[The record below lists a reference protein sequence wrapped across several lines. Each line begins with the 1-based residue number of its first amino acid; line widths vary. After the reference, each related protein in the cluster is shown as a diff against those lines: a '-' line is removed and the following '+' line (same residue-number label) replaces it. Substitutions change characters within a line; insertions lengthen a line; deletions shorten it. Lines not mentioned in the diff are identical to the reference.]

1 MPNKWILFVKKWAA
15 KKGLSYGCA
24 LSQPQLKIDYRKAYP
39 TKQQQ
44 TFREA
49 VERGEMEDED
59 KNVGAVP
66 KRKKVLTV
74 TEAERKIHPAIR
86 FDLKEGDIVRLNK
99 NKGVYEKG
107 DLFRVDEIIYNAE
120 DADPSAFSDMQYNNS
135 IVLSHEGDLT
145 VMRIVS
151 WTPTSLFT
159 KMPKGTK
166 FKIDGE
172 EEPKSAAEKVLTNPT
187 LLKYIQEFNKPTI
200 SKKQIDSFAENI
212 KNIDYLSEVVLTA
225 GNPKLIKYKTKKQ
238 KEIVGEKAFETSGV
252 IDEMITLLTKR
263 LEFLAKE
270 KVDKDK
276 LYYKK
281 KLSYEDYGTRLGIGS
296 DGTAD
301 KNTAER
307 IDEIMEYAFN
317 NFKNIM
323 EKMGVPEKDA
333 VNILNKR
340 LEKYK

>member
-44 TFREA
+44 SFREA
-49 VERGEMEDED
+49 VERGGMEDED
-59 KNVGAVP
+59 KNVGVVP

-86 FDLKEGDIVRLNK
+86 FGLKEGDIVRLNK
-99 NKGVYEKG
+99 NKSVYEKG
-107 DLFRVDEIIYNAE
+107 DLFRVSEIIYNAE
-120 DADPSAFSDMQYNNS
+120 DARPDTAFNMHYDNS
-135 IVLSHEGDLT
+135 IVLLHEGDLS

-166 FKIDGE
+166 FDDGV

-187 LLKYIQEFNKPTI
+187 LLKYIQEFNKPKI

-212 KNIDYLSEVVLTA
+212 KNINYLSGVVLTA
-225 GNPKLIKYKTKKQ
+225 IYPKLVKYKTKKQ
-238 KEIVGEKAFETSGV
+238 KEIVGEKAFKISGV
-252 IDEMITLLTKR
+252 IDEMVDLLVEQ
-263 LEFLAKE
+263 LEFLANE
-270 KVDKDK
+270 KVEKDK
-276 LYYKK
+276 LYYNKK
-281 KLSYEDYGTRLGIGS
+281 MSYEDYGTRLGIGS
-296 DGTAD
+296 DLTAD

-307 IDEIMEYAFN
+307 IDEIMEYAFD

-340 LEKYK
+340 LENK